1 LLRTIGLEWLSHYW
15 YLRAMRA
22 TIGVARN
29 NAPATQAR
37 AIRNDSTRQ
46 YQARDDGKDQKPNW
60 KTRQQSILAARSY
73 PPSGYDRPL
82 RIADMR
88 TARVIYGCWSVMFIP
103 LADRLNRSPPVWEC
117 SLMTTPFLFL
127 R

>member
-46 YQARDDGKDQKPNW
+46 HQARDDGKDQKPNW
-60 KTRQQSILAARSY
+60 KTRQLSILAARSY

-88 TARVIYGCWSVMFIP
+88 TARVI
-103 LADRLNRSPPVWEC
+103 
-117 SLMTTPFLFL
+117 
-127 R
+127 